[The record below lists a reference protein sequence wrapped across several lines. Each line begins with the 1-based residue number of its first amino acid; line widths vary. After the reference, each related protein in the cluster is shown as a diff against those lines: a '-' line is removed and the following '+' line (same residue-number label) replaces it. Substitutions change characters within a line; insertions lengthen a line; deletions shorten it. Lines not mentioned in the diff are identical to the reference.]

1 MKNFVISHNND
12 NNIQLSGKS
21 INDDKKNSLKSSYRI
36 LNNLYDS
43 VSKDLSQSVRDLTNC
58 FICLSPATNPLS
70 CPKCNNFACKACLK
84 KYFNNSKKSCPLC
97 KNTLSFNDWKIN
109 NIIINIEKIL
119 DKNNNKKNKAEE
131 LSKLI
136 EQKKKEWNKQTLDI
150 NTLIEKLRTYENLLE
165 KYKTAYKSFFIS
177 CQNVV
182 DKVMEKYYKKLQNL
196 KESLSSYNKY
206 ANDSIMKLD
215 DINKNNKNNYYS
227 NNEHIKNLINELL
240 SMERKHFNEK
250 NNDETEKFLQSPI
263 KLAPILNQF
272 NLLNYP
278 LDVFKPNADC
288 AYSTRPTH
296 PKIGKYYL
304 SYNQEPGNNNIRSIL
319 RINLPKDTNACFLI
333 TQTKTDNI
341 QKFYPMILK
350 SNEEGEYEYECE
362 IPKEEFPK
370 KKEEKKYMS
379 IDVMK
384 FQFEN

>member
-1 MKNFVISHNND
+1 MQNFVISRNSD
-12 NNIQLSGKS
+12 NIIQLNGKS
-21 INDDKKNSLKSSYRI
+21 SNDDKKNSLKNSYRI

-84 KYFNNSKKSCPLC
+84 KYFDNKKKSCPLC

-109 NIIINIEKIL
+109 NIIDNIEKIL
-119 DKNNNKKNKAEE
+119 DKNNKKKNKAEE

-150 NTLIEKLRTYENLLE
+150 NTLIEKLHTYENLLE

-196 KESLSSYNKY
+196 KESLSSYNKC

-250 NNDETEKFLQSPI
+250 NNDETEKFLKSPI
-263 KLAPILNQF
+263 KLVPVLNQF
-272 NLLNYP
+272 KLLEYP

-288 AYSTRPTH
+288 AYSTSPRH
-296 PKIGKYYL
+296 AKLGEYFLRYEQ
-304 SYNQEPGNNNIRSIL
+304 NPGNNNIKCKLSF
-319 RINLPKDTNACFLI
+319 NLPKDTNACFLI
-333 TQTKTDNI
+333 TQTKIDRI

-350 SNEEGEYEYECE
+350 SNEEGEYLFECE
-362 IPKEEFPK
+362 IPKIEFPK
-370 KKEEKKYMS
+370 KKEEKKYMN